1 MADVLVPL
9 SPSLPPHLTSWMP
22 GQSPVST
29 WPAAFTAILSYLAL
43 VFGLR
48 ELMKYRPAFKLS
60 TPFRIHNAFLSF
72 SSLVLL
78 ALVVEEVAK
87 LWYNVGPFNAICA
100 KASWTRVKYQ
110 FT

>member
-22 GQSPVST
+22 GQSLVST

-60 TPFRIHNAFLSF
+60 TPFRMHNAFLSL
-72 SSLVLL
+72 SSLLLL
-78 ALVVEEVAK
+78 ALIIEEVAK
-87 LWYNVGPFNAICA
+87 VWYNVGPYDTFCA
-100 KASWTRVKYQ
+100 KASWTRVKSRS
-110 FT
+110 T